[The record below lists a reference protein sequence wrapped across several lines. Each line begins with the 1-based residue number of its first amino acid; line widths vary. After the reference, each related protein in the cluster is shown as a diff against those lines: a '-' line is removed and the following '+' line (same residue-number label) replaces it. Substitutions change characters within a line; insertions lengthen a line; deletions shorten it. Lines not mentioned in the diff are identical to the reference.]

1 MQQSSPMKRLAQPH
15 NVYNIFFMLERQRLL
30 VDQMTTTDEK
40 LQQLDALSN
49 KSFHLGG
56 YDGVTL
62 PKLPPR
68 YEHIDMPHGWF
79 VPGKNSGRKHVK
91 SQHGTST
98 SEYI

>member
-30 VDQMTTTDEK
+30 VDQMTTDEK
-40 LQQLDALSN
+40 LQPQLDALSN

-56 YDGVTL
+56 YDGITL

-79 VPGKNSGRKHVK
+79 VPGKNSKRKHVK
-91 SQHGTST
+91 SHETST